1 MSENTT
7 IWDKTKALTLTGG
20 DIDFLGE
27 IVSLF
32 LQRLP
37 LLMSDLTTAIAERD
51 PEAMQMAAHTLKS
64 SAANFSASATV
75 AVASAIELMSR
86 QQDLS
91 NIDEAWI
98 KLREKIGQL
107 EHELRT
113 WLHEVVKK
121 H

>member
-7 IWDKTKALTLTGG
+7 IWDKTKSLTLTGG

-37 LLMSDLTTAIAERD
+37 LLISDLTTAIAERD

-107 EHELRT
+107 EHEL
-113 WLHEVVKK
+113 
-121 H
+121 